1 MERGKS
7 LAEEVSSSMQQTV
20 ASASEAISYMEKV
33 ADNAISES
41 QSIEQLTTGVD
52 QISAVVQ
59 TNSATSEESAAASEE
74 LSSQAV
80 MMKQLIQ
87 KFKLKSEA
95 DSASA
100 PLSPAADSQA
110 SLSAAVSYTHLDV
123 YKRQIEGMVQ
133 GYQQKITQLGQD
145 RTMLQWQQSAY
156 QSISDKLVEFSRKYM
171 SYNSP
176 ATNLFSAS
184 FFNNAILTSA
194 NGTYADLVSAT
205 GKSSS
210 TIVLN
215 AVEQLAEAARYTH
228 DASGLDTSLGKGAVS
243 YTHLFEGYDHETQ
256 TWNVGSRSEAEELLK
271 KLDASR
277 EAMGEKWTTLDLS
290 LIHI

>member
-1 MERGKS
+1 
-7 LAEEVSSSMQQTV
+7 MQQTV

-87 KFKLKSEA
+87 KVKLKSEA

-110 SLSAAVSYTHLDV
+110 SLAAAGTAVQ
-123 YKRQIEGMVQ
+123 QILIDQKCRRPPQPILRRLPAFFPKHIACEGRCRPECRFTPIRL
-133 GYQQKITQLGQD
+133 K
-145 RTMLQWQQSAY
+145 W
-156 QSISDKLVEFSRKYM
+156 KKE
-171 SYNSP
+171 
-176 ATNLFSAS
+176 
-184 FFNNAILTSA
+184 
-194 NGTYADLVSAT
+194 
-205 GKSSS
+205 SSS
-210 TIVLN
+210 M
-215 AVEQLAEAARYTH
+215 R
-228 DASGLDTSLGKGAVS
+228 
-243 YTHLFEGYDHETQ
+243 
-256 TWNVGSRSEAEELLK
+256 
-271 KLDASR
+271 
-277 EAMGEKWTTLDLS
+277 
-290 LIHI
+290 LI